1 MKQNLKERLNSKR
14 GITLIALVITIIV
27 LLILAG
33 VAIATLTGD
42 NGILTKA
49 QSAKEKNAQKTV
61 EEQINLAVQA
71 SKINEGLVIDK
82 DILEQELT
90 NNGIEITK
98 SENDELPW
106 TVKKDGYV
114 YTISENGEVKEKEG
128 IAITTG
134 DIEILK
140 GSTEGKKVS
149 AQILSGETGTIKWE
163 STGNITLSEAG
174 ENEVTVKVNSNANAG
189 ETATVTAKVEGKTYQ
204 DSINVKI
211 VAKVTGVTAEKIEVS
226 IGDKSKIGKIT
237 AVPENA
243 ESVEVTS
250 YVSQD
255 ITKATVD
262 EKTGEVTGV
271 QEGETT
277 VTINAKGKLSGT
289 VVTGTCSV
297 KVTKLDH
304 SEVVVPTITATG
316 NLANKPNIKE
326 VREGNIPIP
335 QGYNYIKG
343 DKIGGAVITDAAS
356 GEEKVG
362 NEFVW
367 VPVDEINDMAQC
379 NQADGTTLCNIQVDS
394 NDGHLYCSTHSNN
407 TNIVGKLYA
416 TSTESNFGTANTIYN
431 ANSGLRE
438 PANLSSSYD
447 STSTNLSWT
456 STLYQEEYNKM
467 IKSVSQYG
475 GFYVG
480 RYEMSLNSETKN
492 AESKYGATSANAS
505 DTDTNQ
511 WYGLYNKAKTYAPE
525 NARQKVV
532 SSMIWGSQYD
542 AMLKWMK
549 GNKINATSSSPTDL
563 SIGTTSKNT
572 TRVTGGAN
580 NGQTVSKDKL
590 NNIYDIIGNSSEWTQ
605 EAKNT
610 NLRVYRGGNYTNSD
624 APSIR
629 GSYNPTV
636 ANSRGSRLTLYLK

>member
-1 MKQNLKERLNSKR
+1 MKQNLKERVNGKN

-27 LLILAG
+27 LLILVG
-33 VAIATLTGD
+33 VTIATLTGD

-49 QSAKEKNAQKTV
+49 QNAKEKNAQKTV
-61 EEQINLAVQA
+61 EEQIKLAVQA

-114 YTISENGEVKEKEG
+114 YTISKNGEVKEKEG

-140 GSTEGKKVS
+140 GSTKGKKVS

-163 STGNITLSEAG
+163 STGNITISATEG
-174 ENEVTVKVNSNANAG
+174 NEITVNVNSNANAG
-189 ETATVTAKVEGKTYQ
+189 DTATITARIDGKTYQ

-211 VAKVTGVTAEKIEVS
+211 VTQVTSVTAEKIEVS
-226 IGDKSKIGKIT
+226 IGDKKKIEKIT
-237 AVPENA
+237 ATPENA
-243 ESVEVTS
+243 EGIEVTS

-255 ITKATVD
+255 TTKVTVD

-277 VTINAKGKLSGT
+277 VTISAKGKLSGA

-343 DKIGGAVITDAAS
+343 DKIGGAVITDAAT
-356 GEEKVG
+356 GVEKTG

-367 VPVDEINDMAQC
+367 VPVDTLSNMAVVTSGTDANGNINYRGVLYNWGTDATG
-379 NQADGTTLCNIQVDS
+379 NTAYDWSAD
-394 NDGHLYCSTHSNN
+394 STS
-407 TNIVGKLYA
+407 
-416 TSTESNFGTANTIYN
+416 F
-431 ANSGLRE
+431 RE
-438 PANLSSSYD
+438 PANLSGSYD
-447 STSTNLSWT
+447 SKSKNSSWT

-492 AESKYGATSANAS
+492 AESKYGATSATAES
-505 DTDTNQ
+505 TSAKQ
-511 WYGLYNKAKTYAPE
+511 WYGLYNRAKTYAPE
-525 NARQKVV
+525 NASQKVV

-549 GNKINATSSSPTDL
+549 GNKINVTSSSPTDL

-590 NNIYDIIGNSSEWTQ
+590 SNIYDLLGNSSEWTQ
-605 EAKNT
+605 EASNT
-610 NLRVYRGGNYTNSD
+610 FGRVYRGGSYRDSY
-624 APSIR
+624 APSFR
-629 GSYNPTV
+629 YYRSPASTGSDN
-636 ANSRGSRLTLYLK
+636 GSRLTLYIK

>member
-1 MKQNLKERLNSKR
+1 MKNKLKEQLKINK

-33 VAIATLTGD
+33 VTIATLTGD
-42 NGILTKA
+42 NGILTKP
-49 QSAKEKNAQKTV
+49 QNAKEKNAQKTV

-71 SKINEGLVIDK
+71 SRINEGLVINK
-82 DILEQELT
+82 EILEQELT

-114 YTISENGEVKEKEG
+114 YTISENGEIKEKEG

-140 GSTEGKKVS
+140 GSTKGKKVS

-163 STGNITLSEAG
+163 HTGNITLSATEG
-174 ENEVTVKVNSNANAG
+174 NEITVNVNSNANAG
-189 ETATVTAKVEGKTYQ
+189 DTATITARIDGKTYQ

-211 VAKVTGVTAEKIEVS
+211 VTQVTSVTAEKIEVS
-226 IGDKSKIGKIT
+226 IGDKKKIEKIT
-237 AVPENA
+237 ATPENA
-243 ESVEVTS
+243 EGIEVTS

-255 ITKATVD
+255 TTKVTVD

-277 VTINAKGKLSGT
+277 VTISAKGKLSEA

-326 VREGNIPIP
+326 VSEGNIPIP

-343 DKIGGAVITDAAS
+343 DKIGGAVITDAAT
-356 GEEKVG
+356 GVEKTG

-367 VPVDEINDMAQC
+367 VPVDTLSNMAVVTSGTDANGNINYRGVLYNWGTDATG
-379 NQADGTTLCNIQVDS
+379 NTAYDWSAD
-394 NDGHLYCSTHSNN
+394 STS
-407 TNIVGKLYA
+407 
-416 TSTESNFGTANTIYN
+416 F
-431 ANSGLRE
+431 RE
-438 PANLSSSYD
+438 PANLSGSYD
-447 STSTNLSWT
+447 SKSKNSSWT

-511 WYGLYNKAKTYAPE
+511 WYGLYNKAKTYAQE
-525 NARQKVV
+525 SNEDKKVV

-590 NNIYDIIGNSSEWTQ
+590 SNIYDLLGNSLEWTQ
-605 EAKNT
+605 EANNT
-610 NLRVYRGGNYTNSD
+610 SYRVIRGGYYNSSI
-624 APSIR
+624 APSYR
-629 GSYNPTV
+629 SYDCPTDTL
-636 ANSRGSRLTLYLK
+636 SYDGSRFTLYIK

>member
-1 MKQNLKERLNSKR
+1 MKNKLKEQLKIKK

-33 VAIATLTGD
+33 VTIATLTGD

-71 SKINEGLVIDK
+71 SRINEGLVIDK

-163 STGNITLSEAG
+163 HTGNITLSATEG
-174 ENEVTVKVNSNANAG
+174 NEVTVNVNSNANAG
-189 ETATVTAKVEGKTYQ
+189 DIATITARIDGKTYQ

-211 VAKVTGVTAEKIEVS
+211 VTQVTSVTAEKIEVS
-226 IGDKSKIGKIT
+226 IGDKKKIEKIT
-237 AVPENA
+237 ATPENA
-243 ESVEVTS
+243 EGIEVTS

-255 ITKATVD
+255 TTKVTVD

-289 VVTGTCSV
+289 IVTGTCSV

-367 VPVDEINDMAQC
+367 VPVDTLSDMAVPTS
-379 NQADGTTLCNIQVDS
+379 GTDANR
-394 NDGHLYCSTHSNN
+394 N
-407 TNIVGKLYA
+407 TNYRGVLYNWSTDA
-416 TSTESNFGTANTIYN
+416 TGNTAYDWSADSTSY
-431 ANSGLRE
+431 RE

-447 STSTNLSWT
+447 STSKNSSWT

-467 IKSVSQYG
+467 VKSVSEYG
-475 GFYVG
+475 GFYIG
-480 RYEMSLNSETKN
+480 RYEMSINATSKN

-511 WYGLYNKAKTYAPE
+511 WYGLYNRAKTYAPE
-525 NARQKVV
+525 KNSDNAENASQKVV

-542 AMLKWMK
+542 AIMNWMK
-549 GNKINATSSSPTDL
+549 SNNINVTSTTPTDL

-590 NNIYDIIGNSSEWTQ
+590 SNIYDLLGNSLEWTQ
-605 EAKNT
+605 EANNT
-610 NLRVYRGGNYTNSD
+610 YYRVIRGGYYNSSL
-624 APSIR
+624 APSYR
-629 GSYNPTV
+629 SYDCPTDTL
-636 ANSRGSRLTLYLK
+636 SYDGSRFTLYIK

>member
-1 MKQNLKERLNSKR
+1 MKNKLKEQLKINK

-33 VAIATLTGD
+33 VTIATLTGD

-49 QSAKEKNAQKTV
+49 QNSKEKNAQKTV

-140 GSTEGKKVS
+140 GSTKGKKVS

-163 STGNITLSEAG
+163 HTGNITLSATEG
-174 ENEVTVKVNSNANAG
+174 NEVTVNVNSNANAG
-189 ETATVTAKVEGKTYQ
+189 DIATITARIDGKTYQ

-211 VAKVTGVTAEKIEVS
+211 VTQVTSVTAEKIEVS
-226 IGDKSKIGKIT
+226 IGDKKKIEKIT
-237 AVPENA
+237 ATPENA
-243 ESVEVTS
+243 EGIEVTS

-255 ITKATVD
+255 TTKVTVD

-277 VTINAKGKLSGT
+277 VTISAKGKLSGA

-304 SEVVVPTITATG
+304 SEVVVPTITAKG
-316 NLANKPNIKE
+316 NLTNKPNIKE
-326 VREGNIPIP
+326 VRQGNIPIP

-343 DKIGGAVITDAAS
+343 DKIGGAVITDAAT
-356 GEEKVG
+356 GVEKTG

-367 VPVDEINDMAQC
+367 VPVDTLSNMAVVTSGTDANGNINYRGVLYNWGTDATG
-379 NQADGTTLCNIQVDS
+379 NTAYDWSAD
-394 NDGHLYCSTHSNN
+394 STS
-407 TNIVGKLYA
+407 
-416 TSTESNFGTANTIYN
+416 F
-431 ANSGLRE
+431 RE
-438 PANLSSSYD
+438 PANLSGSYD
-447 STSTNLSWT
+447 SKSKNSSWT

-511 WYGLYNKAKTYAPE
+511 WYGLYNRAKTYAPE
-525 NARQKVV
+525 KNSDNTENASQKVV

-590 NNIYDIIGNSSEWTQ
+590 SNIYDLLGNSLEWTQ
-605 EAKNT
+605 EANNT
-610 NLRVYRGGNYTNSD
+610 SYRVIRGGYYNSSI
-624 APSIR
+624 APSYR
-629 GSYNPTV
+629 SYDCPTDTL
-636 ANSRGSRLTLYLK
+636 SYDGSRFTLYIK

>member
-1 MKQNLKERLNSKR
+1 MKNKLKEQLKINK

-33 VAIATLTGD
+33 VTIATLTGD

-49 QSAKEKNAQKTV
+49 QNSKEKNAQKTV

-114 YTISENGEVKEKEG
+114 YTISENGEIKEKEG

-140 GSTEGKKVS
+140 GSTKGKKVS

-163 STGNITLSEAG
+163 HTGNITLSATEG
-174 ENEVTVKVNSNANAG
+174 NEITVNVNSNANAG
-189 ETATVTAKVEGKTYQ
+189 DTATITARIDGKTYQ

-211 VAKVTGVTAEKIEVS
+211 VTQVTSVTAEKIEVS
-226 IGDKSKIGKIT
+226 IGDKKKIEKIT
-237 AVPENA
+237 ATPENA
-243 ESVEVTS
+243 EGIEVTS

-255 ITKATVD
+255 TTKVTVD

-277 VTINAKGKLSGT
+277 VTISAKGKLSEA

-343 DKIGGAVITDAAS
+343 DKIGGAVITDAAT
-356 GEEKVG
+356 GVEKTG

-367 VPVDEINDMAQC
+367 VPVDTLSNMAVVTSGTDANGNINYRGVLYNWGTDATG
-379 NQADGTTLCNIQVDS
+379 NTAYDWSAD
-394 NDGHLYCSTHSNN
+394 STS
-407 TNIVGKLYA
+407 
-416 TSTESNFGTANTIYN
+416 F
-431 ANSGLRE
+431 RE
-438 PANLSSSYD
+438 PANLSGSYD
-447 STSTNLSWT
+447 SKSKNSSWT

-511 WYGLYNKAKTYAPE
+511 WYGLYNRAKTYAPE
-525 NARQKVV
+525 KNSDNTENASQKVV

-590 NNIYDIIGNSSEWTQ
+590 SNIYDLLGNSLEWTQ
-605 EAKNT
+605 EANNT
-610 NLRVYRGGNYTNSD
+610 SYRVIRGGYYNSSI
-624 APSIR
+624 APSYR
-629 GSYNPTV
+629 SYDCPTDTL
-636 ANSRGSRLTLYLK
+636 SYDGSRFTLYIK

>member
-1 MKQNLKERLNSKR
+1 MKNKLKEQLKTNK

-33 VAIATLTGD
+33 VTIATLTGD

-49 QSAKEKNAQKTV
+49 QNAKEKNAQKTV

-71 SKINEGLVIDK
+71 SRINEGLVIDK

-140 GSTEGKKVS
+140 GSTKGKKVS

-163 STGNITLSEAG
+163 STGNITISATEG
-174 ENEVTVKVNSNANAG
+174 NEITVNVKSNANAG

-297 KVTKLDH
+297 KVTKLNH
-304 SEVVVPTITATG
+304 SEVVVPTITAAG
-316 NLANKPNIKE
+316 NLANNDNIKE

-335 QGYNYIKG
+335 EGYNYIKG

-367 VPVDEINDMAQC
+367 VPVDEISKMAST
-379 NQADGTTLCNIQVDS
+379 DIGGTDAN
-394 NDGHLYCSTHSNN
+394 GN
-407 TNIVGKLYA
+407 TNYRGVLYNWYTDVTGNTA
-416 TSTESNFGTANTIYN
+416 YDWSADSTWNI
-431 ANSGLRE
+431 E

-447 STSTNLSWT
+447 STSTNSSWT

-511 WYGLYNKAKTYAPE
+511 WYGLYNRAKTYAPE
-525 NARQKVV
+525 NASQKVV

-549 GNKINATSSSPTDL
+549 GNKINVTSSSPTDL

-590 NNIYDIIGNSSEWTQ
+590 SNIYDLLGNIREWTQ
-605 EAKNT
+605 EAIST
-610 NLRVYRGGNYTNSD
+610 AYRISRGGYYSGSY
-624 APSIR
+624 APSSR
-629 GSYNPTV
+629 TDNYPASTFSSY
-636 ANSRGSRLTLYLK
+636 GSRLTLYIK

>member
-1 MKQNLKERLNSKR
+1 MKNKLKEQLKINK

-33 VAIATLTGD
+33 VTIATLTGD

-49 QSAKEKNAQKTV
+49 QNSKEKNAQKTV

-163 STGNITLSEAG
+163 HTGNITLSATEG
-174 ENEVTVKVNSNANAG
+174 NEITVNVNSNANAG
-189 ETATVTAKVEGKTYQ
+189 DTATITARIDGKTYQ

-211 VAKVTGVTAEKIEVS
+211 VTQVTSVTAEKIEVS
-226 IGDKSKIGKIT
+226 IGDKKKIEKIT
-237 AVPENA
+237 ATPENA
-243 ESVEVTS
+243 EGIEVTS

-255 ITKATVD
+255 TTKVTVD

-277 VTINAKGKLSGT
+277 VTISAKGKLSGA

-304 SEVVVPTITATG
+304 SEVVVPTITAKG
-316 NLANKPNIKE
+316 NLTNKPNIKE
-326 VREGNIPIP
+326 VRQGNIPIP

-343 DKIGGAVITDAAS
+343 DKIGGAVITDAAT
-356 GEEKVG
+356 GVEKTG

-367 VPVDEINDMAQC
+367 VPVDTLSNMAVVTSGTDANGNINYRGVLYNWGTDATG
-379 NQADGTTLCNIQVDS
+379 NTAYDWSAD
-394 NDGHLYCSTHSNN
+394 STS
-407 TNIVGKLYA
+407 
-416 TSTESNFGTANTIYN
+416 F
-431 ANSGLRE
+431 RE
-438 PANLSSSYD
+438 PANLSGSYD
-447 STSTNLSWT
+447 SKSKNSSWT

-511 WYGLYNKAKTYAPE
+511 WYGLYNRAKTYAPE
-525 NARQKVV
+525 KNSDNTENASQKVV

-590 NNIYDIIGNSSEWTQ
+590 SNIYDLLGNSLEWTQ
-605 EAKNT
+605 EANNT
-610 NLRVYRGGNYTNSD
+610 SYRVIRGGYYNSSI
-624 APSIR
+624 APSYR
-629 GSYNPTV
+629 SYDCPTDTL
-636 ANSRGSRLTLYLK
+636 SYDGSRFTLYIK

>member
-1 MKQNLKERLNSKR
+1 MKQNLKERVNGKN

-33 VAIATLTGD
+33 VTIATLTGD

-49 QSAKEKNAQKTV
+49 QNAKEKNAQKTV

-71 SKINEGLVIDK
+71 SRINEGLVINK
-82 DILEQELT
+82 EILEQELT

-114 YTISENGEVKEKEG
+114 YTISENGEIKEKEG

-140 GSTEGKKVS
+140 GSTKGKKVS

-163 STGNITLSEAG
+163 HTGNITLSATEG
-174 ENEVTVKVNSNANAG
+174 NEITVNVNSNANAG
-189 ETATVTAKVEGKTYQ
+189 DTATITARIDGKTYQ

-211 VAKVTGVTAEKIEVS
+211 VTQVTSVTAEKIEVS
-226 IGDKSKIGKIT
+226 IGDKKKIEKIT
-237 AVPENA
+237 ATPENA
-243 ESVEVTS
+243 EGIEVTS

-255 ITKATVD
+255 TTKVTVD

-277 VTINAKGKLSGT
+277 VTISAKGKLSEA

-343 DKIGGAVITDAAS
+343 DKIGGAVITDAAT
-356 GEEKVG
+356 GVEKTG

-367 VPVDEINDMAQC
+367 VPVDTLSNMAVVTSGTDANGNINYRGVLYNWGTDATGNTAC
-379 NQADGTTLCNIQVDS
+379 DWSAD
-394 NDGHLYCSTHSNN
+394 STS
-407 TNIVGKLYA
+407 
-416 TSTESNFGTANTIYN
+416 F
-431 ANSGLRE
+431 RE
-438 PANLSSSYD
+438 PANLSGSYD
-447 STSTNLSWT
+447 SKSKNSSWT

-480 RYEMSLNSETKN
+480 RYEMSLNSEKN
-492 AESKYGATSANAS
+492 AESKYGATSATAES
-505 DTDTNQ
+505 TSAKQ

-525 NARQKVV
+525 NASQKVV

-549 GNKINATSSSPTDL
+549 GNKINVTSSSPTDL

-590 NNIYDIIGNSSEWTQ
+590 SNIYDLLGNSLEWTQ
-605 EAKNT
+605 EANNT
-610 NLRVYRGGNYTNSD
+610 SYRVIRGGYYNSSI
-624 APSIR
+624 APSYR
-629 GSYNPTV
+629 SYDCPTDTL
-636 ANSRGSRLTLYLK
+636 SYDGSRFTLYIK

>member
-1 MKQNLKERLNSKR
+1 MKQNLKERVNGKN

-33 VAIATLTGD
+33 VTIATLTGD

-49 QSAKEKNAQKTV
+49 QNAKEKNAQKTV

-71 SKINEGLVIDK
+71 SRINEGLVINK
-82 DILEQELT
+82 EILEQELT

-163 STGNITLSEAG
+163 HTGNITLSEAG

-189 ETATVTAKVEGKTYQ
+189 DIATITARIDGKTYQ

-211 VAKVTGVTAEKIEVS
+211 VTQVTSVTAEKIEVS
-226 IGDKSKIGKIT
+226 IGDKKKIEKIT
-237 AVPENA
+237 ATPENA
-243 ESVEVTS
+243 EGIEVTS

-255 ITKATVD
+255 TTKVTVD

-277 VTINAKGKLSGT
+277 VTISAKGKLSEA

-343 DKIGGAVITDAAS
+343 DKIGGAVITDAAT
-356 GEEKVG
+356 GVEKTG

-367 VPVDEINDMAQC
+367 VPVDTLSNMAVVTSGTDANGNINYRGVLYNWGTDATG
-379 NQADGTTLCNIQVDS
+379 NTAYDWSAD
-394 NDGHLYCSTHSNN
+394 STS
-407 TNIVGKLYA
+407 
-416 TSTESNFGTANTIYN
+416 F
-431 ANSGLRE
+431 RE
-438 PANLSSSYD
+438 PANLSGSYD
-447 STSTNLSWT
+447 SKSKNSSWT

-511 WYGLYNKAKTYAPE
+511 WYGLYNRAKTYAPE
-525 NARQKVV
+525 KNSDNTENASQKVV

-590 NNIYDIIGNSSEWTQ
+590 SNIYDLLGNSLEWTQ
-605 EAKNT
+605 EANNT
-610 NLRVYRGGNYTNSD
+610 SYRVIRGGYYNSSI
-624 APSIR
+624 APSYR
-629 GSYNPTV
+629 SYDCPTDTL
-636 ANSRGSRLTLYLK
+636 SYDGSRFTLYIK

>member
-1 MKQNLKERLNSKR
+1 MKNKLKEQLKINK

-33 VAIATLTGD
+33 VTIATLTGD

-49 QSAKEKNAQKTV
+49 QNSKEKNAQKTV

-114 YTISENGEVKEKEG
+114 YTISENGEIKEKEG

-140 GSTEGKKVS
+140 GSTKGKKVS

-163 STGNITLSEAG
+163 HTGNITLSATEG
-174 ENEVTVKVNSNANAG
+174 NEITVNVNSNANAG
-189 ETATVTAKVEGKTYQ
+189 DTATITARIDGKTYQ

-211 VAKVTGVTAEKIEVS
+211 VTQVTSVTAEKIEVS
-226 IGDKSKIGKIT
+226 IGDKKKIEKIT
-237 AVPENA
+237 ATPENA
-243 ESVEVTS
+243 EGIEVTS

-255 ITKATVD
+255 TTKVTVD

-277 VTINAKGKLSGT
+277 VTISAKGKLSEA

-367 VPVDEINDMAQC
+367 VPVDTLSNMAVPTS
-379 NQADGTTLCNIQVDS
+379 GTDA
-394 NDGHLYCSTHSNN
+394 N
-407 TNIVGKLYA
+407 TNYRGVLYNWSTDA
-416 TSTESNFGTANTIYN
+416 TGNTAYDWSADSTSY
-431 ANSGLRE
+431 RE

-447 STSTNLSWT
+447 STSKNSSWT

-467 IKSVSQYG
+467 VKSVSEYG
-475 GFYVG
+475 GF
-480 RYEMSLNSETKN
+480 
-492 AESKYGATSANAS
+492 
-505 DTDTNQ
+505 
-511 WYGLYNKAKTYAPE
+511 
-525 NARQKVV
+525 
-532 SSMIWGSQYD
+532 
-542 AMLKWMK
+542 
-549 GNKINATSSSPTDL
+549 
-563 SIGTTSKNT
+563 
-572 TRVTGGAN
+572 
-580 NGQTVSKDKL
+580 
-590 NNIYDIIGNSSEWTQ
+590 
-605 EAKNT
+605 
-610 NLRVYRGGNYTNSD
+610 
-624 APSIR
+624 
-629 GSYNPTV
+629 
-636 ANSRGSRLTLYLK
+636 

>member
-1 MKQNLKERLNSKR
+1 MKQNLKERVNGKN

-33 VAIATLTGD
+33 VTIATLTGD

-49 QSAKEKNAQKTV
+49 QNAKEKNAQKTV

-140 GSTEGKKVS
+140 ESTKGKKVS
-149 AQILSGETGTIKWE
+149 AQILRGETGTIKWE
-163 STGNITLSEAG
+163 HTGNITLSATEG
-174 ENEVTVKVNSNANAG
+174 NEVTVNVNGNANAG
-189 ETATVTAKVEGKTYQ
+189 DTATITARIDGKTYQ

-211 VAKVTGVTAEKIEVS
+211 VTQVTSVTAEKIEVS
-226 IGDKSKIGKIT
+226 IGDKKKIEKIT
-237 AVPENA
+237 ATPENA
-243 ESVEVTS
+243 EGIEVTS

-255 ITKATVD
+255 TTKVTVD

-277 VTINAKGKLSGT
+277 VTISAKGKLSGA

-326 VREGNIPIP
+326 VRQGNIPIP

-367 VPVDEINDMAQC
+367 VPVDEISKMAST
-379 NQADGTTLCNIQVDS
+379 DIGGTDAN
-394 NDGHLYCSTHSNN
+394 GN
-407 TNIVGKLYA
+407 TNYRGVLYNWGTDA
-416 TSTESNFGTANTIYN
+416 TGNTAWNWSADSTSY
-431 ANSGLRE
+431 RE

-447 STSTNLSWT
+447 SKSKNSSWT

-511 WYGLYNKAKTYAPE
+511 WYGLYNRAKTYAPE
-525 NARQKVV
+525 NASQKVV

-549 GNKINATSSSPTDL
+549 GNKINVTSSSPTDL
-563 SIGTTSKNT
+563 SIGNTSRNT

-590 NNIYDIIGNSSEWTQ
+590 SNIYDLLGNSLEWTQ
-605 EAKNT
+605 EANNT
-610 NLRVYRGGNYTNSD
+610 YYRVIRGGYYNSSL
-624 APSIR
+624 APSYR
-629 GSYNPTV
+629 SYDCPTDTL
-636 ANSRGSRLTLYLK
+636 SYDGSRFTLYIK

>member
-1 MKQNLKERLNSKR
+1 M
-14 GITLIALVITIIV
+14 
-27 LLILAG
+27 
-33 VAIATLTGD
+33 
-42 NGILTKA
+42 
-49 QSAKEKNAQKTV
+49 
-61 EEQINLAVQA
+61 QA

-140 GSTEGKKVS
+140 GSTKGKKVS

-163 STGNITLSEAG
+163 HTGNITLSATEG
-174 ENEVTVKVNSNANAG
+174 NEVTVNVNSNANAG
-189 ETATVTAKVEGKTYQ
+189 DIATITARIDGKTYQ

-211 VAKVTGVTAEKIEVS
+211 VTQVTSVTAEKIEVS
-226 IGDKSKIGKIT
+226 IGDKKKIEKIT
-237 AVPENA
+237 ATPENA
-243 ESVEVTS
+243 EGIEVTS

-255 ITKATVD
+255 TTKVTVD

-277 VTINAKGKLSGT
+277 VTISAKGKLSEA

-343 DKIGGAVITDAAS
+343 DKIGGAVITDAAT
-356 GEEKVG
+356 GVEKTG

-367 VPVDEINDMAQC
+367 VPVDTLSNMAVVTSGTDANGNINYRGVLYNWGTDATG
-379 NQADGTTLCNIQVDS
+379 NTAYDWSAD
-394 NDGHLYCSTHSNN
+394 STS
-407 TNIVGKLYA
+407 
-416 TSTESNFGTANTIYN
+416 F
-431 ANSGLRE
+431 RE
-438 PANLSSSYD
+438 PANLSGSYD
-447 STSTNLSWT
+447 SKSKNSSWT

-511 WYGLYNKAKTYAPE
+511 WYGLYNRAKTYAPE
-525 NARQKVV
+525 KNSDNTENASQKVV

-590 NNIYDIIGNSSEWTQ
+590 SNIYDLLGNSLEWTQ
-605 EAKNT
+605 EANNT
-610 NLRVYRGGNYTNSD
+610 SYRVIRGGYYNSSI
-624 APSIR
+624 APSYR
-629 GSYNPTV
+629 SYDCPTDTL
-636 ANSRGSRLTLYLK
+636 SYDGSRFTLYIK

>member
-1 MKQNLKERLNSKR
+1 MKNKLKEQLKINK

-33 VAIATLTGD
+33 VTIATLTGD

-49 QSAKEKNAQKTV
+49 QNSKEKNAQKTV

-163 STGNITLSEAG
+163 HTGNITLSATEG
-174 ENEVTVKVNSNANAG
+174 NEVTVNVNSNANAG
-189 ETATVTAKVEGKTYQ
+189 DIATITARIDGKTYQ

-211 VAKVTGVTAEKIEVS
+211 VTQVTSVTAEKIEVS
-226 IGDKSKIGKIT
+226 IGDKKKIEKIT
-237 AVPENA
+237 ATPENA
-243 ESVEVTS
+243 EGIEVTS

-255 ITKATVD
+255 TTKVTVD

-277 VTINAKGKLSGT
+277 VTISAKGKLSGA

-304 SEVVVPTITATG
+304 SEVVVPTITAKG
-316 NLANKPNIKE
+316 NLTNKPNIKE
-326 VREGNIPIP
+326 VRQGNIPIP

-356 GEEKVG
+356 GEEKKG

-367 VPVDEINDMAQC
+367 VPVDTLSNMAVPTS
-379 NQADGTTLCNIQVDS
+379 GTDANR
-394 NDGHLYCSTHSNN
+394 N
-407 TNIVGKLYA
+407 TNYRGVLYDWETDA
-416 TSTESNFGTANTIYN
+416 TGNTACDWSADSTSF
-431 ANSGLRE
+431 RE

-447 STSTNLSWT
+447 STSTNSSWT

-480 RYEMSLNSETKN
+480 RYEMSLNSEKN
-492 AESKYGATSANAS
+492 AESKYGATSATAES
-505 DTDTNQ
+505 TSAKQ

-525 NARQKVV
+525 NASQKVV

-542 AMLKWMK
+542 AIMNWMK
-549 GNKINATSSSPTDL
+549 SNNINVTSTTPTDL

-590 NNIYDIIGNSSEWTQ
+590 SNIYDLLGNSIEWTQ
-605 EAKNT
+605 EANRT
-610 NLRVYRGGNYTNSD
+610 NNRVRRGGTYDFSLAPSFRFGYYPTGTNS
-624 APSIR
+624 SF
-629 GSYNPTV
+629 
-636 ANSRGSRLTLYLK
+636 GSRLTLYIK

>member
-1 MKQNLKERLNSKR
+1 MKQNLKERVNGKN

-33 VAIATLTGD
+33 VTIATLTGD

-49 QSAKEKNAQKTV
+49 QNAKEKNAQKTV

-140 GSTEGKKVS
+140 GSTKGKKVS

-163 STGNITLSEAG
+163 STGNITISATEG
-174 ENEVTVKVNSNANAG
+174 NEITVNVKSNANAG

-297 KVTKLDH
+297 KVTKLNH
-304 SEVVVPTITATG
+304 SEVVVPTITAAG
-316 NLANKPNIKE
+316 NLANNDNIKE

-335 QGYNYIKG
+335 EGYNYIKG

-367 VPVDEINDMAQC
+367 VPVDEISKMAST
-379 NQADGTTLCNIQVDS
+379 DIGGTDAN
-394 NDGHLYCSTHSNN
+394 GN
-407 TNIVGKLYA
+407 TNYRGVLYNWYTDVTGNTA
-416 TSTESNFGTANTIYN
+416 WNWSADSTSY
-431 ANSGLRE
+431 RE

-447 STSTNLSWT
+447 STSKNSSWT

-511 WYGLYNKAKTYAPE
+511 WYGLYNRAKTYAPE
-525 NARQKVV
+525 KNSDNTENASQKVV

-549 GNKINATSSSPTDL
+549 GNKINVTSSSPTDL
-563 SIGTTSKNT
+563 SIGNTSRNT

-590 NNIYDIIGNSSEWTQ
+590 SNIYDLLGNSLEWTQ
-605 EAKNT
+605 EANNT
-610 NLRVYRGGNYTNSD
+610 SYRVIRGGYYNSSI
-624 APSIR
+624 APSYR
-629 GSYNPTV
+629 SYDCPTDTL
-636 ANSRGSRLTLYLK
+636 SYDGSRFTLYIK

>member
-1 MKQNLKERLNSKR
+1 MKIKLKEQLKR
-14 GITLIALVITIIV
+14 TKGITLIALVITIIV

-33 VAIATLTGD
+33 VTIATLTGD

-49 QSAKEKNAQKTV
+49 QNAKEKNAQKTI

-71 SKINEGLVIDK
+71 SRINEGLLIDK
-82 DILEQELT
+82 EILEEELT
-90 NNGIEITK
+90 NNGMEITK
-98 SENDELPW
+98 SENEELPW

-114 YTISENGEVKEKEG
+114 YTISANGEVKEKEG

-140 GSTEGKKVS
+140 GETEGKKVS
-149 AQILSGETGTIKWE
+149 AQILSGETGTIRWE
-163 STGNITLSEAG
+163 STGNITISETEG
-174 ENEVTVKVNSNANAG
+174 NEITVNVKSNANAG

-211 VAKVTGVTAEKIEVS
+211 VEKVTGVAVEKIEVS

-243 ESVEVTS
+243 EGVEVTS
-250 YVSQD
+250 YVLQD
-255 ITKATVD
+255 TTKATVD

-316 NLANKPNIKE
+316 NLANNPNIKE
-326 VREGNIPIP
+326 VRKGNIPIP

-356 GEEKVG
+356 GVEKTG

-367 VPVDEINDMAQC
+367 VPVDKISKMAST
-379 NQADGTTLCNIQVDS
+379 DIGGTDANR
-394 NDGHLYCSTHSNN
+394 N
-407 TNIVGKLYA
+407 TNYRGVLYNWDADA
-416 TSTESNFGTANTIYN
+416 TGNTEYDWSADSTSY
-431 ANSGLRE
+431 RE
-438 PANLSSSYD
+438 PANLERLYD
-447 STSTNLSWT
+447 STSKNSSWT

-480 RYEMSLNSETKN
+480 RYEMSINATSKN

-511 WYGLYNKAKTYAPE
+511 WNGLYNRAKTYAPE
-525 NARQKVV
+525 KNSDNTENASQKVV

-549 GNKINATSSSPTDL
+549 GNKINVTSSSPTDL

-590 NNIYDIIGNSSEWTQ
+590 SNIYDLLGNSSEWTQ
-605 EAKNT
+605 EASNT
-610 NLRVYRGGNYTNSD
+610 GYRVNRGGICSNSF
-624 APSIR
+624 APYYR
-629 GSYNPTV
+629 DSYSP
-636 ANSRGSRLTLYLK
+636 ADINSYRGSRLTLYIK

>member
-1 MKQNLKERLNSKR
+1 MKQNLKERVNGKN

-33 VAIATLTGD
+33 VTIATLTGD

-49 QSAKEKNAQKTV
+49 QNAKEKNAQKTV

-140 GSTEGKKVS
+140 ESTKGKKVS
-149 AQILSGETGTIKWE
+149 AQILRGETGTIKWE
-163 STGNITLSEAG
+163 HTGNITLSATEG
-174 ENEVTVKVNSNANAG
+174 NEVTVNVNGNANAG
-189 ETATVTAKVEGKTYQ
+189 DTATITARIDGKTYQ

-211 VAKVTGVTAEKIEVS
+211 VTQVTSVTAEKIEVS
-226 IGDKSKIGKIT
+226 IGDKKKIEKIT
-237 AVPENA
+237 ATPENA
-243 ESVEVTS
+243 EGIEVTS

-255 ITKATVD
+255 TTKVTVD

-277 VTINAKGKLSGT
+277 VTISAKGKLSGA

-326 VREGNIPIP
+326 VRQGNIPIP

-367 VPVDEINDMAQC
+367 VPVDEISKMAST
-379 NQADGTTLCNIQVDS
+379 DIGGTDAN
-394 NDGHLYCSTHSNN
+394 GN
-407 TNIVGKLYA
+407 TNYRGVLYNWGTDA
-416 TSTESNFGTANTIYN
+416 TGNTAWNWSADSTSY
-431 ANSGLRE
+431 RE

-447 STSTNLSWT
+447 STSTNSSWT

-492 AESKYGATSANAS
+492 AESKYGATSATAES
-505 DTDTNQ
+505 TSAKQ

-525 NARQKVV
+525 NASQKVV

-542 AMLKWMK
+542 AILKWMK
-549 GNKINATSSSPTDL
+549 GNNINVTSSSPTDL

-590 NNIYDIIGNSSEWTQ
+590 SNIYDLLGNSLEWTQ
-605 EAKNT
+605 EANNT
-610 NLRVYRGGNYTNSD
+610 YYRVIRGGYYNSSL
-624 APSIR
+624 APSYR
-629 GSYNPTV
+629 SYDCPTDTL
-636 ANSRGSRLTLYLK
+636 SYDGSRFTLYIK

>member
-1 MKQNLKERLNSKR
+1 MKQNLKERVNGKN

-33 VAIATLTGD
+33 VTIATLTGD

-49 QSAKEKNAQKTV
+49 QNAKEKNAQKTV

-163 STGNITLSEAG
+163 STGNITLKAKEG
-174 ENEVTVKVNSNANAG
+174 NEVTVNVNGNANAG
-189 ETATVTAKVEGKTYQ
+189 DTATITARIDGKTYQ

-211 VAKVTGVTAEKIEVS
+211 VTQVTSVTAEKIEVS
-226 IGDKSKIGKIT
+226 IGDKKKIEKIT
-237 AVPENA
+237 ATPENA
-243 ESVEVTS
+243 EGIEVTS

-255 ITKATVD
+255 TTKVTVD

-277 VTINAKGKLSGT
+277 VTISAKGKLSGA

-304 SEVVVPTITATG
+304 SEVVVPTITSTG
-316 NLANKPNIKE
+316 NLANNDNIKE
-326 VREGNIPIP
+326 VKEGNIPIP

-356 GEEKVG
+356 GEEKEG

-367 VPVDEINDMAQC
+367 VPVDEISKMAST
-379 NQADGTTLCNIQVDS
+379 DIGGTDAN
-394 NDGHLYCSTHSNN
+394 GN
-407 TNIVGKLYA
+407 TNYRGVLYNWSTDA
-416 TSTESNFGTANTIYN
+416 TGNTAYDWSADSTGY
-431 ANSGLRE
+431 RE
-438 PANLSSSYD
+438 PANLISSYD
-447 STSTNLSWT
+447 SKSKNSSWT

-492 AESKYGATSANAS
+492 AESKYGATSATAES
-505 DTDTNQ
+505 TSAKQ

-525 NARQKVV
+525 NASQKVV

-549 GNKINATSSSPTDL
+549 GNKINVTSSSPTDL
-563 SIGTTSKNT
+563 SIGNTSRNT

-590 NNIYDIIGNSSEWTQ
+590 SNIYDLLGNSREWTQ
-605 EAKNT
+605 EAFIT
-610 NLRVYRGGNYTNSD
+610 YHRVYKGGGYSVST
-624 APSIR
+624 APSNR
-629 GSYNPTV
+629 YDFYSPTDTD
-636 ANSRGSRLTLYLK
+636 SSIGSRLTLYIK

>member
-1 MKQNLKERLNSKR
+1 M
-14 GITLIALVITIIV
+14 
-27 LLILAG
+27 
-33 VAIATLTGD
+33 
-42 NGILTKA
+42 
-49 QSAKEKNAQKTV
+49 
-61 EEQINLAVQA
+61 QA
-71 SKINEGLVIDK
+71 SRINEGLVIDK

-128 IAITTG
+128 LVITAG

-140 GSTEGKKVS
+140 GATEEKKVR

-297 KVTKLDH
+297 KVTKLNH
-304 SEVVVPTITATG
+304 SEVVVPTITAAG
-316 NLANKPNIKE
+316 NLANNDNIKE

-335 QGYNYIKG
+335 EGYNYIKG

-367 VPVDEINDMAQC
+367 VPVDTLNNMAVVTS
-379 NQADGTTLCNIQVDS
+379 GTDAN
-394 NDGHLYCSTHSNN
+394 GN
-407 TNIVGKLYA
+407 TNYRGVLYDWNTDTTGNTQYEWSA
-416 TSTESNFGTANTIYN
+416 DSTSYY
-431 ANSGLRE
+431 RE
-438 PANLSSSYD
+438 PANLSSSTEGD
-447 STSTNLSWT
+447 EANSSKIEGWS

-492 AESKYGATSANAS
+492 AESKYGATSATAES
-505 DTDTNQ
+505 TSAKQ

-525 NARQKVV
+525 NASQKVV

-542 AMLKWMK
+542 AILKWMK
-549 GNKINATSSSPTDL
+549 GNNINVTSSSPTDL

-590 NNIYDIIGNSSEWTQ
+590 SNIYDLLGNSLEWTQ
-605 EAKNT
+605 ETNNT
-610 NLRVYRGGNYTNSD
+610 YYRVIRGGYYNSSL
-624 APSIR
+624 APSYR
-629 GSYNPTV
+629 SYDCPTDTL
-636 ANSRGSRLTLYLK
+636 SYDGSRFTLYIK

>member
-1 MKQNLKERLNSKR
+1 MKQNLKERVNGKN

-33 VAIATLTGD
+33 VTIATLTGD

-71 SKINEGLVIDK
+71 SRINEGLVIDK

-134 DIEILK
+134 DTEILK

-163 STGNITLSEAG
+163 HTGNITLSATEG
-174 ENEVTVKVNSNANAG
+174 NEVTVNVNSNANAG
-189 ETATVTAKVEGKTYQ
+189 DIATITARIDGKTYQ

-211 VAKVTGVTAEKIEVS
+211 VAQVTSVTAEKIEVS
-226 IGDKSKIGKIT
+226 IGDKKKIEKIT
-237 AVPENA
+237 AMPENA
-243 ESVEVTS
+243 EGIEVTS

-255 ITKATVD
+255 TTKVTVD

-277 VTINAKGKLSGT
+277 VTISAKGKLSEAG
-289 VVTGTCSV
+289 VTGTCSV

-343 DKIGGAVITDAAS
+343 DKIGGAVITDAAT
-356 GEEKVG
+356 GVEKTG

-367 VPVDEINDMAQC
+367 VPVDKISKMAST
-379 NQADGTTLCNIQVDS
+379 DIGGTDAN
-394 NDGHLYCSTHSNN
+394 GN
-407 TNIVGKLYA
+407 TNYRGVLYDWYTDA
-416 TSTESNFGTANTIYN
+416 TGNTEFDWSADPTGY
-431 ANSGLRE
+431 RE
-438 PANLSSSYD
+438 PANLDSSND
-447 STSTNLSWT
+447 SKSKNSSWT

-492 AESKYGATSANAS
+492 AESKYGATSVTAESA
-505 DTDTNQ
+505 NQ

-525 NARQKVV
+525 KNSDNTENASQKVV

-542 AMLKWMK
+542 TMMNWMK
-549 GNKINATSSSPTDL
+549 GNNINVTSSSPTDL

-590 NNIYDIIGNSSEWTQ
+590 SNIYDLLGNSREWTQ
-605 EAKNT
+605 EASNT
-610 NLRVYRGGNYTNSD
+610 NYRVYRGGLYNRSS
-624 APSIR
+624 APSSR
-629 GSYNPTV
+629 GSYLPPNTGSF
-636 ANSRGSRLTLYLK
+636 NGSRLTLYIK

>member
-1 MKQNLKERLNSKR
+1 MKQNLKERVNGKN

-33 VAIATLTGD
+33 VTIATLTGD

-49 QSAKEKNAQKTV
+49 QNAKEKNAQKTV

-71 SKINEGLVIDK
+71 SRINEGLVIDK

-163 STGNITLSEAG
+163 HTGNITLSATEG
-174 ENEVTVKVNSNANAG
+174 NEVTVNVNSNANAG
-189 ETATVTAKVEGKTYQ
+189 DTATITARIDGKTYQ

-211 VAKVTGVTAEKIEVS
+211 VTQVTSVTAEKIEVS
-226 IGDKSKIGKIT
+226 IGDKKKIEKIT
-237 AVPENA
+237 AMPENA
-243 ESVEVTS
+243 EGIEVTS

-255 ITKATVD
+255 TTKVTVD

-277 VTINAKGKLSGT
+277 VTISAKGKLSGA

-326 VREGNIPIP
+326 VRQGNIPIP

-356 GEEKVG
+356 GEEKEG

-367 VPVDEINDMAQC
+367 VPVDEISKMAST
-379 NQADGTTLCNIQVDS
+379 DIGGTDANR
-394 NDGHLYCSTHSNN
+394 N
-407 TNIVGKLYA
+407 TNYRGVLYNWNTDA
-416 TSTESNFGTANTIYN
+416 TGNTAYDWSADSTSY
-431 ANSGLRE
+431 RE

-447 STSTNLSWT
+447 STSTNSSWT

-525 NARQKVV
+525 NASQKVV

-549 GNKINATSSSPTDL
+549 GNKINVTSSRPTDL

-590 NNIYDIIGNSSEWTQ
+590 SNIYDLLGNSLEWTQ
-605 EAKNT
+605 EAYNT
-610 NLRVYRGGNYTNSD
+610 DFNNRVYRGGYYDISSAPSRRYGSDFPTRTNS
-624 APSIR
+624 
-629 GSYNPTV
+629 V
-636 ANSRGSRLTLYLK
+636 CGSRLTLYIK

>member
-1 MKQNLKERLNSKR
+1 MKQNLKERVNGKN

-33 VAIATLTGD
+33 VTIATLTGD

-49 QSAKEKNAQKTV
+49 QNAKEKNAQKTV

-71 SKINEGLVIDK
+71 LKINEGLVIDK

-163 STGNITLSEAG
+163 STGNITLKAKEG
-174 ENEVTVKVNSNANAG
+174 NEVTVNVNGNANAG
-189 ETATVTAKVEGKTYQ
+189 DTATITARIDGKTYQ

-211 VAKVTGVTAEKIEVS
+211 VTQVTSVTAEKIEVS
-226 IGDKSKIGKIT
+226 IGDKKKIEKIT
-237 AVPENA
+237 ATPENA
-243 ESVEVTS
+243 EGIEVTS

-255 ITKATVD
+255 TTKVTVD

-277 VTINAKGKLSGT
+277 VTISAKGKLSGA

-304 SEVVVPTITATG
+304 SEVVVPTITSTG
-316 NLANKPNIKE
+316 NLANNDNIKE
-326 VREGNIPIP
+326 VKEGNIPIP

-356 GEEKVG
+356 GEEKEG

-367 VPVDEINDMAQC
+367 VPVDEISKMAST
-379 NQADGTTLCNIQVDS
+379 DIGGTDAN
-394 NDGHLYCSTHSNN
+394 GN
-407 TNIVGKLYA
+407 TNYRGVLYNWSTDA
-416 TSTESNFGTANTIYN
+416 TGNTAYDWSADSTGY
-431 ANSGLRE
+431 RE
-438 PANLSSSYD
+438 PANLISSYD
-447 STSTNLSWT
+447 SKSKNSSWT

-492 AESKYGATSANAS
+492 AESKYGATSATAES
-505 DTDTNQ
+505 TSAKQ

-525 NARQKVV
+525 NASQKVV

-549 GNKINATSSSPTDL
+549 GNKINVTSSSPTDL

-590 NNIYDIIGNSSEWTQ
+590 SNIYDLLGNSREWTQ
-605 EAKNT
+605 EAFIT
-610 NLRVYRGGNYTNSD
+610 YHRVYKGGGYSVST
-624 APSIR
+624 APSNR
-629 GSYNPTV
+629 YDFYSPTDTD
-636 ANSRGSRLTLYLK
+636 SSIGSRLTLYIK

>member
-1 MKQNLKERLNSKR
+1 MKQNLKERVNGKN

-33 VAIATLTGD
+33 VTIATLTGD

-49 QSAKEKNAQKTV
+49 QNAKEKNAQKTV

-114 YTISENGEVKEKEG
+114 YTISENGEIKEKEG

-163 STGNITLSEAG
+163 HTGNITLSATEG
-174 ENEVTVKVNSNANAG
+174 NEVTVNVNSNANAG
-189 ETATVTAKVEGKTYQ
+189 DIATITARIDGKTYQ

-211 VAKVTGVTAEKIEVS
+211 VTQVTSVTAEKIEVS
-226 IGDKSKIGKIT
+226 IGDKKKIEKIT
-237 AVPENA
+237 ATPENA
-243 ESVEVTS
+243 EGIEVTS

-255 ITKATVD
+255 TTKVTVD

-277 VTINAKGKLSGT
+277 VTISAKGKLSEA

-343 DKIGGAVITDAAS
+343 DKIGGAVITDAAT
-356 GEEKVG
+356 GVEKTG

-367 VPVDEINDMAQC
+367 VPVDTLSNMAVVTSGTDANGNINYRGVLYNWGTDATG
-379 NQADGTTLCNIQVDS
+379 NTAYDWSAD
-394 NDGHLYCSTHSNN
+394 STS
-407 TNIVGKLYA
+407 
-416 TSTESNFGTANTIYN
+416 F
-431 ANSGLRE
+431 RE
-438 PANLSSSYD
+438 PANLSGSYD
-447 STSTNLSWT
+447 SKSKNSSWT

-511 WYGLYNKAKTYAPE
+511 WYGLYNRAKTYAPE
-525 NARQKVV
+525 KNSDNTENASQKVV

-590 NNIYDIIGNSSEWTQ
+590 SNIYDLLGNSLEWTQ
-605 EAKNT
+605 EANNT
-610 NLRVYRGGNYTNSD
+610 SYRVIRGGYYNSSI
-624 APSIR
+624 APSYR
-629 GSYNPTV
+629 SYDCPTDTL
-636 ANSRGSRLTLYLK
+636 SYDGSRFTLYIK

>member
-1 MKQNLKERLNSKR
+1 MKNKLKEQLKINK
-14 GITLIALVITIIV
+14 GITLIALVITIIM

-33 VAIATLTGD
+33 VTIATLTGD

-49 QSAKEKNAQKTV
+49 QNSKEKNAQKTV

-71 SKINEGLVIDK
+71 SRINEGLVINK
-82 DILEQELT
+82 EILEQELT

-140 GSTEGKKVS
+140 GSTKGKKVS

-163 STGNITLSEAG
+163 HTGNITLSATEG
-174 ENEVTVKVNSNANAG
+174 NEVTVNVNSNANAG
-189 ETATVTAKVEGKTYQ
+189 DIATITARIDGKTYQ

-211 VAKVTGVTAEKIEVS
+211 VTQVTSVTAEKIEVS
-226 IGDKSKIGKIT
+226 IGDKKKIEKIT
-237 AVPENA
+237 ATPENA
-243 ESVEVTS
+243 EGIEVTS

-255 ITKATVD
+255 TTKVTVD

-277 VTINAKGKLSGT
+277 VTISAKGKLSEA

-343 DKIGGAVITDAAS
+343 DKIGGAVITDAAT
-356 GEEKVG
+356 GVEKTG

-367 VPVDEINDMAQC
+367 VPVDTLSNMAVVTSGTDANGNINYRGVLYNWGTDATG
-379 NQADGTTLCNIQVDS
+379 NTAYDWSAD
-394 NDGHLYCSTHSNN
+394 STS
-407 TNIVGKLYA
+407 Y
-416 TSTESNFGTANTIYN
+416 
-431 ANSGLRE
+431 RE

-447 STSTNLSWT
+447 STSKNSSWT

-511 WYGLYNKAKTYAPE
+511 WYGLYNRAKTYAPE
-525 NARQKVV
+525 KNSDNTENASQKVV

-590 NNIYDIIGNSSEWTQ
+590 SNIYDLLGNSLEWTQ
-605 EAKNT
+605 EANNT
-610 NLRVYRGGNYTNSD
+610 SYRVIRGGYYNSSI
-624 APSIR
+624 APSYR
-629 GSYNPTV
+629 SYDCPTDTL
-636 ANSRGSRLTLYLK
+636 SYDGSRFTLYIK

>member
-1 MKQNLKERLNSKR
+1 MKQNLKERVNGKN

-33 VAIATLTGD
+33 VTIATLTGD

-49 QSAKEKNAQKTV
+49 QNAKEKNAQKTV

-71 SKINEGLVIDK
+71 SRINEGLVINK
-82 DILEQELT
+82 EILEQELT

-114 YTISENGEVKEKEG
+114 YTISENGEIKEKEG

-140 GSTEGKKVS
+140 GSTKGKKVS

-163 STGNITLSEAG
+163 HTGNITLSATEG
-174 ENEVTVKVNSNANAG
+174 NEITVNVNSNANAG
-189 ETATVTAKVEGKTYQ
+189 DTATITARIDGKTYQ

-211 VAKVTGVTAEKIEVS
+211 VTQVTSVTAEKIEVS
-226 IGDKSKIGKIT
+226 IGDKKKIEKIT
-237 AVPENA
+237 AMPENA
-243 ESVEVTS
+243 EGIEVTS

-255 ITKATVD
+255 TTKVTVD

-277 VTINAKGKLSGT
+277 VTISAKGKLSGA

-326 VREGNIPIP
+326 VRQGNIPIP

-367 VPVDEINDMAQC
+367 VPVDEISKMAST
-379 NQADGTTLCNIQVDS
+379 DIGGTDAN
-394 NDGHLYCSTHSNN
+394 GN
-407 TNIVGKLYA
+407 TNYRGVLYNWGTDA
-416 TSTESNFGTANTIYN
+416 TGNTAWNWSADSTSY
-431 ANSGLRE
+431 RE

-447 STSTNLSWT
+447 SKSKNSSWT

-492 AESKYGATSANAS
+492 AESKYGATSATAES
-505 DTDTNQ
+505 TSAKQ

-525 NARQKVV
+525 NASQKVV

-542 AMLKWMK
+542 AILKWMK
-549 GNKINATSSSPTDL
+549 GNNINVTSSSPTDL

-590 NNIYDIIGNSSEWTQ
+590 SNIYDLLGNSLEWTQ
-605 EAKNT
+605 ETNNT
-610 NLRVYRGGNYTNSD
+610 YYRVIRGGYYNSSL
-624 APSIR
+624 APSYR
-629 GSYNPTV
+629 SYDCPTDTL
-636 ANSRGSRLTLYLK
+636 SYDGSRFTLYIK